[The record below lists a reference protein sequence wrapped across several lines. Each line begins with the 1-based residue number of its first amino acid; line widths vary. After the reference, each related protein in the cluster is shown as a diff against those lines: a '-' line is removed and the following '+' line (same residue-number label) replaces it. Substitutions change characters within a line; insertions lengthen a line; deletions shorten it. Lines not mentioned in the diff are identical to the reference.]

1 VRRNGACTTASCLP
15 FASKKRSGD
24 VKARSRSTN
33 TAPNPFTRPG
43 VSVPAWAARAAA
55 GGPFSPHPD
64 RPCVPTPQD
73 FFSQVL
79 VLGAMPDEREVVLLA
94 VDPPVADGT
103 RIG

>member
-1 VRRNGACTTASCLP
+1 M
-15 FASKKRSGD
+15 
-24 VKARSRSTN
+24 
-33 TAPNPFTRPG
+33 
-43 VSVPAWAARAAA
+43 SVPAWAARAAA

-94 VDPPVADGT
+94 VDRPVAGGT
-103 RIG
+103 RIGSRRPEARAGPAGRTCGDRRVLTCGLDATSYRSDP